1 MMAGRSDR
9 IREREAGFSGVVPD
23 EGGAMR
29 NRRRIIVASALATA
43 LVAAMVLIAAL
54 AGAEPARRAALANCD
69 GAAPTPS
76 ARDAAVR
83 TTIGVARTMGIGRD
97 GQIIAV
103 MVMQQESSIRN
114 LANDGTSQFN
124 SWPWPGKAYWLAT
137 AKLSLQYPHDRYGYR
152 DGAYNADSIGLY
164 QQRPAYGWGDYGVST
179 RRTDP
184 GGVVRRLLDPRW
196 EAMAF
201 FGGGRSAA
209 PTSGLLDIPGW
220 QSMSKNDAAQR
231 VQGSN
236 TPNAYGQWEAL
247 ATLYVDRNQD
257 APPVD
262 LPWYPGGGQDLAGCF
277 EPLTVSF
284 KARANARWVT
294 AESAGGAPL
303 IANRT
308 AIGLWEQFDLILLGG
323 TAVTLRARV
332 NWAFVCADNGGA
344 SSLIAN
350 RGAVGAWETYTLIP
364 NPDGSVSLR
373 AAANSRLV
381 TAEAA
386 GGAPLIANRTAIGP
400 WEMFDMTGS

>member
-1 MMAGRSDR
+1 MSVRGR
-9 IREREAGFSGVVPD
+9 
-23 EGGAMR
+23 
-29 NRRRIIVASALATA
+29 A
-43 LVAAMVLIAAL
+43 LVAALLVAL
-54 AGAEPARRAALANCD
+54 AAGLTVVVAPGAAAQPLVVQAARANCD
-69 GAAPTPS
+69 GANPTPA

-83 TTIGVARTMGIGRD
+83 ATIGVAKTMGIGRD

-103 MVMQQESSIRN
+103 MVMQQESSLRN
-114 LANDGTSQFN
+114 LANDGTSTFN
-124 SWPWPGKAYWLAT
+124 SWPWPGRAYWLAT
-137 AKLSLQYPHDRYGYR
+137 TKLSLRYPHDRFGVR
-152 DGAYNADSIGLY
+152 DGANNADSIGLY

-184 GGVVRRLLDPRW
+184 AGVVRRLLDPRW

-201 FGGGRSAA
+201 FGGSRSAA
-209 PTSGLLDIPGW
+209 PNSGLLDVGGW

-236 TPNAYGQWEAL
+236 TPNAYGQWETL
-247 ATLYVDRNQD
+247 ATQYVDRNQD

-262 LPWYPGGGQDLAGCF
+262 LPWYPGGGQDLGGCF

-308 AIGLWEQFDLILLGG
+308 AIGQWEQFDLRLLGG
-323 TAVTLRARV
+323 TAVALQAHA
-332 NWAFVCADNGGA
+332 NWAYVCAENGGG

-350 RGAVGAWETYTLIP
+350 RGAVGTWETYTLIP
-364 NPDGSVSLR
+364 NGDGTISLR
-373 AAANSRLV
+373 SAANSRLV

-386 GGAPLIANRTAIGP
+386 GGAPLIANRTAIGV
-400 WEMFDMTGS
+400 WEMFDMVGS

>member
-1 MMAGRSDR
+1 MG
-9 IREREAGFSGVVPD
+9 
-23 EGGAMR
+23 
-29 NRRRIIVASALATA
+29 NRRRTVVASAI
-43 LVAAMVLIAAL
+43 VAAL
-54 AGAEPARRAALANCD
+54 AATMALMGSPTAAAAPVVQRAALANCD
-69 GAAPTPS
+69 GATPTPA

-83 TTIGVARTMGIGRD
+83 ITIGVAKTMGIGRD

-114 LANDGTSQFN
+114 LANDGTSTFN

-137 AKLSLQYPHDRYGYR
+137 AKLSLRYPHDRFGVR

-184 GGVVRRLLDPRW
+184 AGVVRRLLDPRW

-209 PTSGLLDIPGW
+209 PNSGLLDVGGW
-220 QSMSKNDAAQR
+220 QSLPKNDAAQR

-247 ATLYVDRNQD
+247 ATQYVDRNQD
-257 APPVD
+257 APPID

-284 KARANARWVT
+284 NARANGRWVV
-294 AESAGGAPL
+294 AESGGGDPL

-308 AIGLWEQFDLILLGG
+308 AVGPWERFDLLLLGG
-323 TAVTLRARV
+323 TAVALRAQI
-332 NWAFVCADNGGA
+332 NGAFVCAENGGA
-344 SSLIAN
+344 SNLIAN
-350 RGAVGAWETYTLIP
+350 RGAVAAWETYTLIP
-364 NPDGSVSLR
+364 NSDGSISLR
-373 AAANSRLV
+373 SAANSRLV
-381 TAEAA
+381 TAEAG
-386 GGAPLIANRTAIGP
+386 GGAPLIANRTVIGP
-400 WEMFDMTGS
+400 WEKFDMIGS

>member
-1 MMAGRSDR
+1 MGNRSR
-9 IREREAGFSGVVPD
+9 
-23 EGGAMR
+23 
-29 NRRRIIVASALATA
+29 ALAA
-43 LVAAMVLIAAL
+43 SVIAAAL
-54 AGAEPARRAALANCD
+54 AATVVLVGSPAASAAPVAQRAAVATCD
-69 GAAPTPS
+69 GATPTPAS
-76 ARDAAVR
+76 RDAAVR
-83 TTIGVARTMGIGRD
+83 TTIGVAKTMGIGRD

-114 LANDGTSQFN
+114 LANDGTSRFN

-137 AKLSLQYPHDRYGYR
+137 AKLSLRYPHDRFGAR
-152 DGAYNADSIGLY
+152 DGANNADSIGLY

-184 GGVVRRLLDPRW
+184 GGVIRRLLDPRW

-201 FGGGRSAA
+201 FGGSRSAA
-209 PTSGLLDIPGW
+209 PNRGLLGVAGW

-236 TPNAYGQWEAL
+236 TPNAYGQWETL
-247 ATLYVDRNQD
+247 ATQYVDRNKD

-284 KARANARWVT
+284 NARANVHWVT
-294 AESAGGAPL
+294 AESAGAAPL
-303 IANRT
+303 VANRSS
-308 AIGLWEQFDLILLGG
+308 IGQWEQFDLILVGG
-323 TAVTLRARV
+323 TSVALRARA
-332 NWAFVCADNGGA
+332 NGAFVCADNAGS

-350 RGAVGAWETYTLIP
+350 RGAVGPWESFTLIP
-364 NPDGSVSLR
+364 NSDGSVSLR
-373 AAANSRLV
+373 AAANNRLV

-386 GGAPLIANRTAIGP
+386 GTAPLIANRTAAGQ
-400 WEMFDMTGS
+400 WEMFDMIGS

>member
-1 MMAGRSDR
+1 MGNRGRT
-9 IREREAGFSGVVPD
+9 V
-23 EGGAMR
+23 
-29 NRRRIIVASALATA
+29 VASVIVVALAAT
-43 LVAAMVLIAAL
+43 MVLIGSPPAS
-54 AGAEPARRAALANCD
+54 AGPVAQRAALASCD
-69 GAAPTPS
+69 GATPTPA

-83 TTIGVARTMGIGRD
+83 TTIGVAKTMGIGRD

-114 LANDGTSQFN
+114 LANDGTSTFN

-137 AKLSLQYPHDRYGYR
+137 AKLSLRYPHDRFGVR
-152 DGAYNADSIGLY
+152 DGAYNGDSIGLY
-164 QQRPAYGWGDYGVST
+164 QQRPAYGWGDYGLST

-201 FGGGRSAA
+201 FGGDRSAA
-209 PTSGLLDIPGW
+209 PTSGLLDIAGW

-236 TPNAYGQWEAL
+236 TPNAYGQWETL
-247 ATLYVDRNQD
+247 ATQYVDRNQD
-257 APPVD
+257 APPID

-284 KARANARWVT
+284 TARANGRLVT

-308 AIGLWEQFDLILLGG
+308 DIGTWEQFDLLLLGG
-323 TAVTLRARV
+323 TAVALLAHA
-332 NWAFVCADNGGA
+332 NGAFVCAENAGA

-350 RGAVGAWETYTLIP
+350 RGAIGSWETFTLIP
-364 NPDGSVSLR
+364 NADGTISLR
-373 AAANSRLV
+373 SAANSRLV
-381 TAEAA
+381 TAESA
-386 GGAPLIANRTAIGP
+386 GGAPLIANRTVIGS
-400 WEMFDMTGS
+400 WEQFAMVGS

>member
-1 MMAGRSDR
+1 MGN
-9 IREREAGFSGVVPD
+9 RERTVV
-23 EGGAMR
+23 ASV
-29 NRRRIIVASALATA
+29 IVAA
-43 LVAAMVLIAAL
+43 VAATMLLIGSPVAA
-54 AGAEPARRAALANCD
+54 AEPAAQRAALANCD
-69 GAAPTPS
+69 GATPTPA

-83 TTIGVARTMGIGRD
+83 TTIGVAKTMGIGRD

-114 LANDGTSQFN
+114 LANDGTSTFN

-137 AKLSLQYPHDRYGYR
+137 AKLSLRYPHDRFGVR
-152 DGAYNADSIGLY
+152 DGAYNGDSIGLY
-164 QQRPAYGWGDYGVST
+164 QQRPASGWGDYGVST

-201 FGGGRSAA
+201 FGGDRSAA
-209 PTSGLLDIPGW
+209 PNTGLLDIAGW
-220 QSMSKNDAAQR
+220 QTMSKNDAAQR

-236 TPNAYGQWEAL
+236 TPNAYGQWETL
-247 ATLYVDRNQD
+247 ATQYVDRNRD
-257 APPVD
+257 APPID

-284 KARANARWVT
+284 NARANGRLVT

-308 AIGLWEQFDLILLGG
+308 AIGPWEQFDLLLLGG
-323 TAVTLRARV
+323 TAVALLAHA
-332 NWAFVCADNGGA
+332 NGAFVCAENAGA

-350 RGAVGAWETYTLIP
+350 RGAIGSWETFTLIP
-364 NPDGSVSLR
+364 NPDGTISLR
-373 AAANSRLV
+373 SAANSRLV
-381 TAEAA
+381 TAESA
-386 GGAPLIANRTAIGP
+386 GGAPLIANRTVIGP
-400 WEMFDMTGS
+400 WEQFSMIGS

>member
-1 MMAGRSDR
+1 MD
-9 IREREAGFSGVVPD
+9 
-23 EGGAMR
+23 
-29 NRRRIIVASALATA
+29 NRRRMVVVSAIVTALAAT
-43 LVAAMVLIAAL
+43 MVLIGSPAAI
-54 AGAEPARRAALANCD
+54 AAPPMTRALANCD
-69 GAAPTPS
+69 GANPTPA

-83 TTIGVARTMGIGRD
+83 TTIGVAKAMGIGRD

-114 LANDGTSQFN
+114 LANDGTSTFN

-137 AKLSLQYPHDRYGYR
+137 AKLSLRYPHDRFGAR
-152 DGAYNADSIGLY
+152 DGAFNADSIGLY

-184 GGVVRRLLDPRW
+184 AGVVRRLLDPRW

-209 PTSGLLDIPGW
+209 PNSGLLDVAGW
-220 QSMSKNDAAQR
+220 QSMSKKDAAQR

-247 ATLYVDRNQD
+247 AIQYVDRNAD
-257 APPVD
+257 APAID

-294 AESAGGAPL
+294 AESG
-303 IANRT
+303 
-308 AIGLWEQFDLILLGG
+308 
-323 TAVTLRARV
+323 
-332 NWAFVCADNGGA
+332 
-344 SSLIAN
+344 
-350 RGAVGAWETYTLIP
+350 
-364 NPDGSVSLR
+364 
-373 AAANSRLV
+373 
-381 TAEAA
+381 

-400 WEMFDMTGS
+400 WEQFDLILLGGTAVGLLAHANGAFVCADNGGSSSLIANRGAVGAWETFTLVPNADGTIALRSAANSRLVTAEAGGGAPLIANRTAIGPWEQFDMVGS

>member
-1 MMAGRSDR
+1 MGIMQRRTSA
-9 IREREAGFSGVVPD
+9 AAVVT
-23 EGGAMR
+23 
-29 NRRRIIVASALATA
+29 VVTA
-43 LVAAMVLIAAL
+43 LVAAMVLVAGPAAADPL
-54 AGAEPARRAALANCD
+54 PTQALRANCD

-76 ARDAAVR
+76 SRDAAVR
-83 TTIGVARTMGIGRD
+83 TTIGVAKTMGIGRD

-114 LANDGTSQFN
+114 LANDGTSRHN

-137 AKLSLQYPHDRYGYR
+137 AKLSLRYPHDRFGTR
-152 DGAYNADSIGLY
+152 DGANNADSIGLY

-196 EAMAF
+196 GAMAF
-201 FGGGRSAA
+201 FGGSRSAA
-209 PTSGLLDIPGW
+209 PTSGLLGVAGW

-236 TPNAYGQWEAL
+236 TPNAYGKWEAL
-247 ATLYVDRNQD
+247 ATGYVDRNKN
-257 APPVD
+257 APPVA
-262 LPWYPGGGQDLAGCF
+262 LPWTKGGGQDLAGCF

-284 KARANARWVT
+284 NARANSRWVT

-308 AIGLWEQFDLILLGG
+308 SVGQWEQFDLILLGG
-323 TAVTLRARV
+323 TAVALRARV
-332 NWAFVCADNGGA
+332 NGAFVCADNAGT

-350 RGAVGAWETYTLIP
+350 RGSVGPWESFTLTP
-364 NPDGSVSLR
+364 NSDGSISLR
-373 AAANSRLV
+373 AAANSRIV

-386 GGAPLIANRTAIGP
+386 GGLPLIANRTSVGP
-400 WEMFDMTGS
+400 WEMFDIIGS

>member
-1 MMAGRSDR
+1 MD
-9 IREREAGFSGVVPD
+9 
-23 EGGAMR
+23 
-29 NRRRIIVASALATA
+29 NRRRMVVVSAIVTALAAT
-43 LVAAMVLIAAL
+43 MVLIGSPAAI
-54 AGAEPARRAALANCD
+54 AAPPMTRALANCD
-69 GAAPTPS
+69 GANPTPA

-83 TTIGVARTMGIGRD
+83 TTIGVAKAMGIGRD

-114 LANDGTSQFN
+114 LANDGTSAFN

-137 AKLSLQYPHDRYGYR
+137 AKLSLRYPHDRFGAR
-152 DGAYNADSIGLY
+152 DGAFNADSIGLY

-184 GGVVRRLLDPRW
+184 AGVVRRLLDPRW

-209 PTSGLLDIPGW
+209 PNSGLLDVAGW

-247 ATLYVDRNQD
+247 AIQYVDRNAD
-257 APPVD
+257 APAID

-294 AESAGGAPL
+294 AESGGGAPL

-308 AIGLWEQFDLILLGG
+308 AIGPWEQFDLILLGG
-323 TAVTLRARV
+323 TAVALLAHA
-332 NWAFVCADNGGA
+332 NGAFVCADNGGA

-350 RGAVGAWETYTLIP
+350 RGAVGAWETFTLVP
-364 NPDGSVSLR
+364 NADGTIALR
-373 AAANSRLV
+373 SAANSRLV
-381 TAEAA
+381 TAEAG

-400 WEMFDMTGS
+400 WEQFDMVGS

>member
-1 MMAGRSDR
+1 MD
-9 IREREAGFSGVVPD
+9 
-23 EGGAMR
+23 
-29 NRRRIIVASALATA
+29 NRRRMVVVSAIVTALAAT
-43 LVAAMVLIAAL
+43 MVLIGSPAAI
-54 AGAEPARRAALANCD
+54 AAPPMTRALANCD
-69 GAAPTPS
+69 GANPTPA

-83 TTIGVARTMGIGRD
+83 TTIGVAKAMGIGRD

-114 LANDGTSQFN
+114 LANDGTSSFN

-137 AKLSLQYPHDRYGYR
+137 AKLSLRYPHDRFGAR
-152 DGAYNADSIGLY
+152 DGAFNADSIGLY

-184 GGVVRRLLDPRW
+184 AGVVRRLLDPRW

-209 PTSGLLDIPGW
+209 PNSGLLDVAGW

-247 ATLYVDRNQD
+247 AIQYVDRNAD
-257 APPVD
+257 APAID

-277 EPLTVSF
+277 ERLTVSF
-284 KARANARWVT
+284 KARANARLVT
-294 AESAGGAPL
+294 AESG
-303 IANRT
+303 
-308 AIGLWEQFDLILLGG
+308 
-323 TAVTLRARV
+323 
-332 NWAFVCADNGGA
+332 
-344 SSLIAN
+344 
-350 RGAVGAWETYTLIP
+350 
-364 NPDGSVSLR
+364 
-373 AAANSRLV
+373 
-381 TAEAA
+381 

-400 WEMFDMTGS
+400 WEQFDLILLGGTAVGLLAHANGAFVCADNGGSSSLIANRGAVGAWETFTLVPNADGTIALRSAANSRLVTAEAGGGAPLIANRTAIGPWEQFDMVGS